1 MIINNNSIEKLKN
14 INFNNCYIVTDF
26 DRTLTSE
33 KSENSWSVI
42 SNNNE
47 IPHDFI
53 YERKKLYDKYR
64 PIELNEKIEY
74 NEKCELIS
82 EWFRECIGLFSKYK
96 IKKDVFDKASSNSEM
111 MDFRTGAKDFMKFL
125 AKNKIPL
132 IIISAG
138 IGNFIECFL
147 KNNNCLY
154 DNSYIFSNKI
164 IFKDG
169 IAVGT
174 EKKTIHS
181 LNKSEVSLPLNI
193 KKKISN
199 KEIVILLGD
208 QISDSKMVNPSDNKQ
223 LLKIGFYS
231 KDTNVDIELFKEY
244 FDIVCSEK
252 DNYNDILNLLFRNNQ
267 NSLIA
272 Y

>member
-33 KSENSWSVI
+33 KSENSWSII
-42 SNNNE
+42 SNTDE
-47 IPHDFI
+47 IPREFI
-53 YERKKLYDKYR
+53 SERKRLYDKYR
-64 PIELNEKIEY
+64 PIELNEELEY
-74 NEKCELIS
+74 DIRCKLIG
-82 EWFRECIGLFSKYK
+82 EWFRKCIGLFSKYK
-96 IKKDVFDKASSNSEM
+96 IKKDIFDKKSNIKEM

-125 AKNKIPL
+125 ADNKIPL

-138 IGNFIECFL
+138 IGNFIESFL
-147 KNNNCLY
+147 INNNCLF

-199 KEIVILLGD
+199 KKIVILLGD
-208 QISDSKMVNPSDNKQ
+208 QISDSKMVNPSNNKQ

-231 KDTNVDIELFKEY
+231 KNTNVDIELFRDN

-252 DNYNDILNLLFRNNQ
+252 DNYNDILNLLFKKKLC
-267 NSLIA
+267 SKS
-272 Y
+272 